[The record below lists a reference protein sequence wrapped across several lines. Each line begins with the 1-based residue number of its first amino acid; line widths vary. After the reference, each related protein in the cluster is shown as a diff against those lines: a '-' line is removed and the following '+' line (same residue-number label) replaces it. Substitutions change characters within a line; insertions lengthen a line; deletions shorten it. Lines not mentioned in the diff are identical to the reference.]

1 MVAPKGQSRGPSKV
15 NTQHRIVRDLLIM
28 IIMKTAIVLGVLT
41 SFWVFKYIILMQST
55 GKVEILLGK
64 SQNFQ
69 NLLPGFSSFT
79 YQYVFTPVLLQ
90 PNGQVVERGQPFSPP
105 FSLWCV
111 TGLAPA
117 RSLGAH
123 LRDSCWKRLAGK

>member
-1 MVAPKGQSRGPSKV
+1 M

-79 YQYVFTPVLLQ
+79 YQYVFTPVASCSLTGKLWREDSHSLL
-90 PNGQVVERGQPFSPP
+90 PSVCGV
-105 FSLWCV
+105 
-111 TGLAPA
+111 
-117 RSLGAH
+117 
-123 LRDSCWKRLAGK
+123 